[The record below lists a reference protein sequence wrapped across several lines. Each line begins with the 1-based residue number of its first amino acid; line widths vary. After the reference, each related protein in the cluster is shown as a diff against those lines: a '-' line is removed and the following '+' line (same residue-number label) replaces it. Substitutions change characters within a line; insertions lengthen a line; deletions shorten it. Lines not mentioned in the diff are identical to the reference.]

1 MKKEKIINMGLENK
15 RETLI
20 DRLEF
25 HEPGEDSEYEIWIDR
40 KTMTKYKVEVEINRD
55 FDNMEEV

>member
-1 MKKEKIINMGLENK
+1 MGLENK
-15 RETLI
+15 REALI